1 MRLGLWRRD
10 CLENVDVI
18 FFFLFSFSF
27 FSFFLFF
34 FDRKVRSRMPHI
46 RQVNQ
51 IVDWASDQF
60 CSRILPDLFSLPL
73 GGSIDSTS
81 LLLKRNYRKDEYFK

>member
-1 MRLGLWRRD
+1 
-10 CLENVDVI
+10 
-18 FFFLFSFSF
+18 
-27 FSFFLFF
+27 
-34 FDRKVRSRMPHI
+34 MPHI